1 MTGKPR
7 VFSGIQPS
15 GEPHL
20 GNYIGAIRNW
30 VDDQER
36 YDNFFCV
43 VDQHAI
49 TVSYDPDELRRNVRQ
64 LAAVLI
70 ACGID
75 PERSALFVQSHVPE
89 HTELAWLLT
98 CSTPLGWLQR
108 MTQFKDKSVG
118 QGESVGTGLLTYP
131 TLMAAD
137 ILLYQAAAVPVGDDQ
152 KQHVELA
159 RDIAGRFNSLYG
171 ETFVV
176 PEPVIRGVGARVMGL
191 DDPARKMSK
200 SESGQFHAVG
210 LLDEPKV
217 IQKKFSRAVTD
228 SQREIVFDPERP
240 GVTNLLTIYQ
250 VFSGESKEAIEA
262 RFEGKGYGDL
272 KKGLADLVIESLAP
286 IRQRYEELT
295 ADPATLDQL
304 LAAGVER
311 ARPVVEATM
320 AKVRQVMGLR

>member
-1 MTGKPR
+1 MSNKPR

-20 GNYIGAIRNW
+20 GNYVGAIRNW

-49 TVSYDPDELRRNVRQ
+49 TVPYDPQQLRSSVRQ

-75 PERSALFVQSHVPE
+75 PERSVLFVQSHVPE

-108 MTQFKDKSVG
+108 MTQFKDKSTG
-118 QGESVGTGLLTYP
+118 QGESVGSGLLTYP

-137 ILLYQAAAVPVGDDQ
+137 ILLYQAAIVPVGDDQ

-159 RDIAGRFNSLYG
+159 RDIAGRFNNLYG
-171 ETFVV
+171 ESFVV
-176 PEPVIRGVGARVMGL
+176 PEPVIRQVG
-191 DDPARKMSK
+191 
-200 SESGQFHAVG
+200 
-210 LLDEPKV
+210 
-217 IQKKFSRAVTD
+217 
-228 SQREIVFDPERP
+228 
-240 GVTNLLTIYQ
+240 
-250 VFSGESKEAIEA
+250 
-262 RFEGKGYGDL
+262 
-272 KKGLADLVIESLAP
+272 
-286 IRQRYEELT
+286 
-295 ADPATLDQL
+295 
-304 LAAGVER
+304 
-311 ARPVVEATM
+311 
-320 AKVRQVMGLR
+320 